1 MENHLGQNGVV
12 TLFAI
17 VVVVSSQLD
26 LAVIAADECDFE
38 RALKL
43 TERGGGNEQLQA
55 LIRARLLVQLQ
66 RGKEALEA
74 IDRIP
79 TGSPL
84 FERGERSLLKAMA
97 LAEAR
102 RFDEALRVLDASEA
116 EGGDVG
122 LIEGNRARIEIE
134 LHRFPA
140 AEQRLRRLL
149 AKESPRAL
157 TSAVYNFACLRSLQ
171 GHQVEALGLV
181 GAAVQFGFGSQK
193 VLTDPDLADLRRAF
207 PAELAALARRTPER
221 CATW

>member
-1 MENHLGQNGVV
+1 MENHLGQNRVV

-17 VVVVSSQLD
+17 VVVVSAQLD
-26 LAVIAADECDFE
+26 LAVLAADDCEFE

-43 TERGGGNEQLQA
+43 TERGPADEHLRA
-55 LIRARLLVQLQ
+55 FIRARLLIQLH
-66 RGKEALEA
+66 RGKDALEA

-116 EGGDVG
+116 EGADVG
-122 LIEGNRARIEIE
+122 LIEGNRAQVEIE
-134 LHRFPA
+134 LRRFPE
-140 AEQRLRRLL
+140 AEDRLRRLL
-149 AKESPRAL
+149 ARESPRAL

-193 VLTDPDLADLRRAF
+193 ILTDPQLAGLRRAF
-207 PAELAALARRTPER
+207 PTELAALARRTPER
-221 CATW
+221 CTTW

>member
-1 MENHLGQNGVV
+1 VANHLGQNGVV

-17 VVVVSSQLD
+17 GWVVCSQLD
-26 LAVIAADECDFE
+26 LAAMAADDCDFD

-43 TERGGGNEQLQA
+43 TERATADEQRQA
-55 LIRARLLVQLQ
+55 FVRARLLIQLH

-84 FERGERSLLKAMA
+84 FERGERSLLRAMA

-122 LIEGNRARIEIE
+122 LIEGNRARIEID
-134 LHRFPA
+134 LRRFPE
-140 AEQRLRRLL
+140 AEKRLRRLL
-149 AKESPRAL
+149 VKESPRAL

-181 GAAVQFGFGSQK
+181 GAAVQLGFGSQEI
-193 VLTDPDLADLRRAF
+193 LTDPDLADLRRAF
-207 PAELAALARRTPER
+207 PTELAALARRTPER
-221 CATW
+221 CTTW